1 MKKKLKLTC
10 IITLIVILAKFI
22 FTFTINEIIIL
33 NYNNNVYNTSLIKV
47 LYPFNFS
54 QPYIFFYNNGNLL
67 YKEGKYTEAIEKY
80 KKAIEKKPPQAR
92 ICDVRINLSL
102 AMIKEID
109 DSFDYNT
116 TYNQLENAKTN
127 LYNNNCANKKDNSGY
142 SQDAENLEEE
152 IKKLQDE
159 LKNSSDTN
167 DKEQENSQEQ
177 NQNQE
182 QEDYSD
188 IEEELKKIEKNSN
201 SSRQSDMATYE
212 NMGDY
217 SYYSGKKW

>member
-1 MKKKLKLTC
+1 MKKKLKLIF
-10 IITLIVILAKFI
+10 IIVLTTILVKFI
-22 FTFTINEIIIL
+22 LTFTINEIIIL

-54 QPYIFFYNNGNLL
+54 QPYIVFYNNGNLL
-67 YKEGKYTEAIEKY
+67 YKKEKYTKAIEKY
-80 KKAIEKKPPQAR
+80 KKAIEKKPPQDR

-109 DSFDYNT
+109 DSFDYNAA
-116 TYNQLENAKTN
+116 YNQLENAKTN

-142 SQDAENLEEE
+142 SQDAENLEEK

-167 DKEQENSQEQ
+167 DKEKENNQEQ

-188 IEEELKKIEKNSN
+188 IEEELKEREKISN